1 MINSGRIGITTLE
14 TMRRTIFWNSSS
26 RLAKVFARVQ
36 AAVRPSRMEST
47 SALITLMIC
56 GISSW
61 NTASGRS
68 RRPSVTETMDRC
80 GMIA

>member
-1 MINSGRIGITTLE
+1 MINSGNTGITTLE
-14 TMRRTIFWNSSS
+14 TMRSTIFWNSSS
-26 RLAKVFARVQ
+26 NEAKVLARVH
-36 AAVRPSRMEST
+36 AAVRPSRMDST

-61 NTASGRS
+61 NTASGSS